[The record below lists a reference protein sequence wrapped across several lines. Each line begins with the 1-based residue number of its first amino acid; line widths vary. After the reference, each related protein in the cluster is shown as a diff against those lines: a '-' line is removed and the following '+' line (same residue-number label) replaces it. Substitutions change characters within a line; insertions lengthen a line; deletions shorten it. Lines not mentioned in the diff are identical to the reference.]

1 MNILVINYVNQ
12 QSYGFQNFG
21 RVPCVD
27 EFVFIDDVQYKVL
40 IVEHHNFDTTGF
52 YGKVFVKKVTRIN

>member
-27 EFVFIDDVQYKVL
+27 EFVFIDNVQYKVL
-40 IVEHHNFDTTGF
+40 IVEHYDFHATGF
-52 YGKVFVKKVTRIN
+52 YAKVFVKKVTRNN